1 MGMSQRHQ
9 LGCLLAAGD
18 ACCGGRG
25 KEESTPGMSTTKR
38 KAVAT
43 EASENNNGLVHFP
56 SNSRNEL
63 GIKNVVQK

>member
-1 MGMSQRHQ
+1 MGMSAW
-9 LGCLLAAGD
+9 LPPGCWKGLLRWA
-18 ACCGGRG
+18 R
-25 KEESTPGMSTTKR
+25 KREESTPGISATKG

-43 EASENNNGLVHFP
+43 EASENYKGLVQFP